1 MARQETI
8 LSVFVA
14 SPDDVAEE
22 RNRLEDVIRELNAT
36 WSRSLGVRLELIRWE
51 TDASPGFG
59 TDPQAVINDQIP
71 QDYDLF
77 IGLMWYRFGT
87 PTARSDSGT
96 FEEFVRAKRRYDADP
111 NKLRLMIYFKDA
123 PAPVSPSQI
132 DPGQIKKISNFRKDL
147 GEAGGL
153 YWSFR
158 SADEFEKLVRMHIS
172 RYVQEWVKTTKASTL
187 EPLVPVDDNRME
199 EEKESGFLDL
209 VERFEDESSLL
220 KEVLGRMA
228 DATNEVG
235 DKMEVRTADFDKF
248 MTSSDRSD
256 RQAAKRLFSKAAAD
270 MDQFVHRVESE
281 LPLYNKHMNAGMDAL
296 AQTAAL
302 SVEFKLRDIDVEQ
315 VKKSLE
321 AICKLRM
328 IMDGVESSIIGFRDA
343 TASIPR
349 MTTTLNR
356 SKRAMVDV
364 IQKMIDGLRGARA
377 MVKEAE
383 ASFESIIKDHQ

>member
-1 MARQETI
+1 
-8 LSVFVA
+8 
-14 SPDDVAEE
+14 
-22 RNRLEDVIRELNAT
+22 
-36 WSRSLGVRLELIRWE
+36 
-51 TDASPGFG
+51 
-59 TDPQAVINDQIP
+59 
-71 QDYDLF
+71 
-77 IGLMWYRFGT
+77 MWYRFGT
-87 PTARSDSGT
+87 PTRRFDSGT
-96 FEEFVRAKRRYDADP
+96 FEEFVRAKKRHDADP

-132 DPGQIKKISNFRKDL
+132 DPGQIEKISDFRKGL
-147 GEAGGL
+147 GETGGL

-172 RYVQEWVKTTKASTL
+172 RYVQEWAKTGKTGTL
-187 EPLVPVDDNRME
+187 GHVEERRIVLNSLVE
-199 EEKESGFLDL
+199 EEEESGFLDL
-209 VERFEDESSLL
+209 AERLEDESSLL

-235 DKMEVRTADFDKF
+235 GKMEVRTAEFNTF
-248 MTSSDRSD
+248 MTSPKRPD
-256 RQAAKRLFSKAAAD
+256 RQAAKRLFSQAAAD

-321 AICKLRM
+321 AIYNLRT
-328 IMDGVESSIIGFRDA
+328 IMDNVESNIIGFRDA